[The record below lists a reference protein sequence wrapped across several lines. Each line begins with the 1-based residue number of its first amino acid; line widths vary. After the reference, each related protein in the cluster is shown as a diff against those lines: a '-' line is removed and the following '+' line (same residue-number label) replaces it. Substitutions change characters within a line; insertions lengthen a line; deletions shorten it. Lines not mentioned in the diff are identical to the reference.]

1 MRFLWNE
8 SFIETSFKKMRIAQI
23 IIARQIL
30 KLSFSINED
39 EIEKSQNQIR
49 VICTI
54 FAKKG
59 TRDS

>member
-1 MRFLWNE
+1 MKPKV
-8 SFIETSFKKMRIAQI
+8 SHK
-23 IIARQIL
+23 IL
-30 KLSFSINED
+30 KLSFSIYED